1 MPAITPANIHIA
13 PADLWTGGTPPAAGT
28 DPLDP
33 TAGTPSVFNTATTSF
48 AAVTSGGTYIG
59 ATQGASTI
67 TYRPTFYMV
76 EVEQAMGEVV
86 TIPTAEEASATFTL
100 VEVGYANLATA
111 FGQGTTRVQGGTVA
125 QGIYVG
131 SKSVVSTKVT
141 ALVSR
146 KRSGTGYYIGT
157 LYSSY
162 SMEGGTFTAE
172 RRQEARIA
180 VTMRCLADTARP
192 IGDQLFQ
199 LVAFDANPA

>member
-1 MPAITPANIHIA
+1 MPTVTPANIHIA
-13 PADLWTGGTPPAAGT
+13 PADLWTGGTPPAGGS
-28 DPLDP
+28 DPNDP
-33 TAGTPSVFNTATTSF
+33 TAGTPSVFNAATTGY
-48 AAVTSGGTYIG
+48 AGVDSGGTYIG
-59 ATQGASTI
+59 ATQGASALN
-67 TYRPTFYMV
+67 YRPTFYMV
-76 EVEQAMGEVV
+76 EIEQAMGEVV
-86 TIPTAEEASATFTL
+86 AIPTAEEASCTFTL

-111 FGQGTTRVQGGTVA
+111 FGQGTTRTAAGV

-131 SKSVVSTKVT
+131 SKAVLSTKVT

-146 KRSGTGYYIGT
+146 KRSGTGYYIAT

-180 VTMRCLADTARP
+180 VTMRTLADTSRP

-199 LVAFDANPA
+199 LVAYDANPA